1 METNNKAK
9 MTLGE
14 KLKSARKSAGLTQEQ
29 LAEKLLVSRP
39 AVTKWETDKGM
50 PDIGSL
56 KRISKLL
63 NISID
68 YLLDS
73 GESVD
78 LSVMREEINLDD
90 YTYTRK
96 IKGRW
101 SKKAGKKDMVV
112 RKKYPDAEIH
122 YLAGKQILTRGEKIT
137 DNAIGFLTDAPFGIP
152 EFLNGIKNADK
163 EFYLVNQSDRQFM
176 VIVTD
181 EFIESRRLAEKITD
195 KKFAIGNFSFVD
207 CGIISDVKDNKNDK

>member
-1 METNNKAK
+1 MMKNDETR

-29 LAEKLLVSRP
+29 LAEKLLVSRQ
-39 AVTKWETDKGM
+39 AITKWEADKGM
-50 PDIGSL
+50 PDIENL
-56 KRISKLL
+56 KQLSKLL
-63 NISID
+63 NVSID

-73 GESVD
+73 GESID
-78 LSVMREEINLDD
+78 LSVMREEINLDN

-101 SKKAGKKDMVV
+101 SKKAGKKDMIVME
-112 RKKYPDAEIH
+112 KYPNAEIH
-122 YLAGKQILTRGEKIT
+122 GLLGKQILTKGEKIT
-137 DNAIGFLTDAPFGIP
+137 DNAIGFLTDAPFGLP

-163 EFYLVNQSDRQFM
+163 EFYLVNQADKQFF

-181 EFIESRRLAEKITD
+181 EFMESRQLAEKITD
-195 KKFAIGNFSFVD
+195 KKFSIGNFLFVD
-207 CGIISDVKDNKNDK
+207 CGIIAHFEDSGK

>member
-1 METNNKAK
+1 MKKNKEVC
-9 MTLGE
+9 MTLGK
-14 KLKSARKSAGLTQEQ
+14 KLKSARKKAGLTQEQ
-29 LAEKLLVSRP
+29 MAEKLVVSRQ
-39 AVTKWETDKGM
+39 AITKWEADRGM
-50 PDIGSL
+50 PDIENL
-56 KRISKLL
+56 KQLSKLL

-73 GESVD
+73 GEAID
-78 LSVMREEINLDD
+78 LSVMREEINLNN

-101 SKKAGKKDMVV
+101 SKKAGKKDMIVME
-112 RKKYPDAEIH
+112 KYPNAEIH
-122 YLAGKQILTRGEKIT
+122 GLLGKQILTKGEKIM

-152 EFLNGIKNADK
+152 EVLNSIKNTDK
-163 EFYLVNQSDRQFM
+163 EFYLVNQSDKQFF

-195 KKFAIGNFSFVD
+195 KKFSIGNFSFID
-207 CGIISDVKDNKNDK
+207 CGIVSYAK

>member
-1 METNNKAK
+1 MKNDETR

-29 LAEKLLVSRP
+29 LAEKLLVSRQ
-39 AVTKWETDKGM
+39 AITKWEADKGM
-50 PDIGSL
+50 PDIENL
-56 KRISKLL
+56 KQLSKLL

-73 GESVD
+73 GEAID
-78 LSVMREEINLDD
+78 LSVMREEINLDN

-101 SKKAGKKDMVV
+101 SKKAGKKDMIVME
-112 RKKYPDAEIH
+112 KYPNAEIH
-122 YLAGKQILTRGEKIT
+122 GLLGKQILTKGEKIM

-152 EFLNGIKNADK
+152 EVLNGIKNIDK
-163 EFYLVNQSDRQFM
+163 EFYLVNQSDKQFF

-181 EFIESRRLAEKITD
+181 EFIESRQLAEKITD
-195 KKFAIGNFSFVD
+195 KKFSIGKFQFVD
-207 CGIISDVKDNKNDK
+207 CGIISHFEEKKDRE